1 MPEGVVTTTAAPS
14 SFIRRQLPY
23 NVVTA
28 ARKRVVNAFSN
39 GVPVYFGMSGGKD
52 SIALA
57 HIVATLIEEG
67 RIDPSLL
74 TVQFID
80 EEAMHESVIEEVKNW
95 RRRFLTLGARF
106 DWYCIE
112 VRHFNCFNSLEQDE
126 SFMCWDSTCPD
137 RWVRPMPAFA
147 ITDHPMLRRRVD
159 TYQRF
164 LVRISTA
171 GIRMSGVRV
180 AESVQ
185 RLQAFRAAYD
195 SPEGQLFMPIY
206 DWRDVDVWR
215 YIRDQELDFPETY
228 INLYASGEPR
238 RRMRL
243 SQFFSVDTAKCLV
256 KLAEYDDDLM
266 DRVLR
271 REPNAYLASLYW
283 DTEIFRSA
291 VQASRSPEAA
301 RSGATR
307 TEVLALIRERLASGT
322 DAQRRP
328 ARHFRNMLFKY
339 GHVLEESDYER
350 VHRAL
355 VAGDPKLREARAIE
369 GSVIRKVADQARK
382 DDHDRNH
389 ARG

>member
-1 MPEGVVTTTAAPS
+1 MTTTTGPS

-28 ARKRVVNAFSN
+28 ARKRIINAFSN
-39 GVPVYFGMSGGKD
+39 GVPIYLSLSGGKD
-52 SIALA
+52 SITLA
-57 HIVATLIEEG
+57 HLVTTLIEEG
-67 RIDPSLL
+67 RIDPDLL
-74 TVQFID
+74 TVQFVD
-80 EEAMHESVIEEVKNW
+80 EEAMHDSVIEEAKRW
-95 RRRFLTLGARF
+95 RRIFMNLGVQF

-112 VRHFNCFNSLEQDE
+112 VRHFNCFNALEQDE
-126 SFMCWDSTCPD
+126 SFICWDSTCPD
-137 RWVRPMPAFA
+137 RWVRPMPSFA
-147 ITDHPMLRRRVD
+147 ITDHPMLRRRTD
-159 TYQRF
+159 TYQEF
-164 LVRISTA
+164 LTRISRA

-185 RLQAFRAAYD
+185 RLQAFRSTFD
-195 SPEGQLFMPIY
+195 SPEEQLFLPIY
-206 DWRDVDVWR
+206 DWRDTDIWR
-215 YIRDQELDFPETY
+215 YLRDHEVPFPDTY
-228 INLYASGEPR
+228 INLYASGESR
-238 RRMRL
+238 KQMRL

-256 KLAEYDDDLM
+256 KLAEYDDNLM

-291 VQASRSPEAA
+291 VQANRNPEVA
-301 RSGATR
+301 RSGANR
-307 TEVLALIRERLASGT
+307 TEVLALIREHLASGT
-322 DAQRRP
+322 VAQRRA

-339 GHVLEESDYER
+339 GYALEEDDYER
-350 VHRAL
+350 VYRAL

-382 DDHDRNH
+382 DDRDRNR